1 MFHLICPTYNTG
13 EKIVQLLI
21 RTRFDTL
28 KVWMFETI
36 LKSKFQAGDMTW
48 SQPTGQ
54 QVLFTV
60 TVNSLKMDTFGTGAR
75 CPY

>member
-1 MFHLICPTYNTG
+1 MFHLICPTYTIG

-36 LKSKFQAGDMTW
+36 LKSQFQAGDMRW
-48 SQPTGQ
+48 PQPMGQ
-54 QVLFTV
+54 QVFFTV
-60 TVNSLKMDTFGTGAR
+60 TVNSLKMDTFGTGAK
-75 CPY
+75 CPS